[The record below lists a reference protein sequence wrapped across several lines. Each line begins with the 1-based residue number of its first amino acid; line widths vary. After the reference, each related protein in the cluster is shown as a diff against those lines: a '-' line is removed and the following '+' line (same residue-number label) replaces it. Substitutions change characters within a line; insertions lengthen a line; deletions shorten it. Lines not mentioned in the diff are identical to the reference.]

1 MGLWP
6 QKWWPKSS
14 LGSSAVW
21 EGNLALGTWVRVEGG
36 GAWGLWRHV
45 GESGGWRGVGALE
58 AGWGFVGQLLD

>member
-14 LGSSAVW
+14 LGSSAVR

-36 GAWGLWRHV
+36 GAWGLWGQAAVCGPVTRL
-45 GESGGWRGVGALE
+45 SLE
-58 AGWGFVGQLLD
+58 EEVFSCAEW